1 MIPTPMSL
9 LSATAECPVSV
20 GSWSCVFLSVL
31 ALHVRHH
38 ARASCACIFGSRL
51 LLLSTKVLASAHGAD
66 AHIYRRC
73 IGRAAVED
81 L

>member
-1 MIPTPMSL
+1 M
-9 LSATAECPVSV
+9 
-20 GSWSCVFLSVL
+20 LSVL
-31 ALHVRHH
+31 FLLALGHVYSFLCLLFMSAIMLVHPVP
-38 ARASCACIFGSRL
+38 ASCACIFGSRL